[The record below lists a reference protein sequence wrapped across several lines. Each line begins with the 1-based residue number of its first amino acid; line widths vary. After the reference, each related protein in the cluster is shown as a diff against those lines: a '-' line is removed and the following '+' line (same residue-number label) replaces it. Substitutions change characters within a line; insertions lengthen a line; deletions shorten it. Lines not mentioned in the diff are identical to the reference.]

1 MKVVTIEFYGL
12 HIKDTI
18 FSTVLTITNNIVTII
33 CMIYIYIYT
42 PTYTLYIY
50 NVYIGGAGAG
60 MAGGAESAGHVPR
73 RVALGQ
79 VHNIIVIIIIVVRD
93 CLRATAY
100 VCVCARAHVRVR
112 ACVRACARARARV
125 CK

>member
-1 MKVVTIEFYGL
+1 
-12 HIKDTI
+12 
-18 FSTVLTITNNIVTII
+18 
-33 CMIYIYIYT
+33 
-42 PTYTLYIY
+42 
-50 NVYIGGAGAG
+50 